1 MMKSRTQKI
10 KALERALNGDLS
22 LLNKSNQMF
31 IHAVI
36 IEQGGLY
43 KVVTLNPAFKV
54 DKEMTAGEYEDFKC
68 SIPLFS

>member
-1 MMKSRTQKI
+1 MMRTRSQKI

-22 LLNKSNQMF
+22 LLNKEDDMF

-43 KVVTLNPAFKV
+43 KVVTPNPIFKV
-54 DKEMTAGEYEDFKC
+54 EKEMTLEEYEIFKC